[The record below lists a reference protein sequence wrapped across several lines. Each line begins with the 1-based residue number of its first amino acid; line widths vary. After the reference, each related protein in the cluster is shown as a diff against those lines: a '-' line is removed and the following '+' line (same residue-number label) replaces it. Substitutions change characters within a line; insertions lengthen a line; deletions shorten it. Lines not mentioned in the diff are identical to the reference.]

1 METYVYGL
9 LLLADVVCVLVCS
22 IKIQQNRE
30 ENLSR
35 MKLLRKLQR
44 ERIELKRERIALKRE
59 RALTDA
65 AVKRARA
72 CKFD

>member
-9 LLLADVVCVLVCS
+9 LLFADVVCVLVCS
-22 IKIQQNRE
+22 LKIKQNRE

-35 MKLLRKLQR
+35 IKLIRKLQ
-44 ERIELKRERIALKRE
+44 RERIALKRE

-72 CKFD
+72 CKVD

>member
-22 IKIQQNRE
+22 LKINQNRE
-30 ENLSR
+30 ENLAR

-44 ERIELKRERIALKRE
+44 ERIALKRE
-59 RALTDA
+59 RVLTED

-72 CKFD
+72 CKVD